1 MPMGRLLVISKDK
14 ELRTAVAQLLR
25 LERHDVHSVN
35 GWLEGVTLYGQWH
48 FDLILVDVFTPD
60 QYVAWALRQL
70 TRERPS
76 ARIVVIS
83 SRWDEA
89 EFEVDSKST
98 YELARPFLDSDLIEV
113 VSRALGRD
121 PE

>member
-1 MPMGRLLVISKDK
+1 MGRLLVISKDK
-14 ELRTAVAQLLR
+14 ELCASVAQLLR
-25 LERHDVHSVN
+25 IERHDVHVVS

-48 FDLILVDVFTPD
+48 FDLILVEVAEPD
-60 QYVAWALRQL
+60 QHVAWALRQL
-70 TRERPS
+70 LRERPA

-89 EFEVDSKST
+89 ELEVDSKST
-98 YELARPFLDSDLIEV
+98 YALARPFLDSDLIEV
-113 VSRALGRD
+113 VSRALGHD

>member
-1 MPMGRLLVISKDK
+1 MRMGRLLVISKDK
-14 ELRTAVAQLLR
+14 ELRASVAQLLR
-25 LERHDVHSVN
+25 IEGHDVHAVN
-35 GWLEGVTLYGQWH
+35 GWLEGVTLFGQWH
-48 FDLILVDVFTPD
+48 FDLILVDVFAPD
-60 QYVAWALRQL
+60 QYVSWTLRQL
-70 TRERPS
+70 IRERPS

-89 EFEVDSKST
+89 ELEVDSNST